1 MTMCDG
7 AGLGPRETG
16 TSPGMVKVPE
26 PEETEGLG
34 ASWEI
39 MLILRSFISVHA
51 TQPAEGVCTTLQPA
65 GMPPARAPAFR
76 WCITRPTMSSTA
88 QNRMP
93 MTRLM
98 SQRR

>member
-65 GMPPARAPAFR
+65 GMPPARAPAGATGVAFI
-76 WCITRPTMSSTA
+76 C
-88 QNRMP
+88 
-93 MTRLM
+93 
-98 SQRR
+98 SQERTVLTVTGGAVFMY

>member
-7 AGLGPRETG
+7 AGFVPRETG

-26 PEETEGLG
+26 PEETEGRG

-51 TQPAEGVCTTLQPA
+51 THPAEA
-65 GMPPARAPAFR
+65 
-76 WCITRPTMSSTA
+76 
-88 QNRMP
+88 
-93 MTRLM
+93 
-98 SQRR
+98 